1 MKGVNKMKKH
11 IELFNKFGRRFATV
25 ADCGKRNI
33 EVDFYEISSG
43 RYGMEISKVV
53 IQHAIGNENN
63 VNIIDYGVVDIS
75 RVGDIFEYIEAIPL
89 SGDATDSK
97 VLRKLFSYSTELR
110 DYVFGEIEI
119 SDERSKYLES
129 AVRKIFVWLDKYL
142 FQEAP

>member
-1 MKGVNKMKKH
+1 MMKGVNKMKKH

-43 RYGMEISKVV
+43 RYGMEISKVAV
-53 IQHAIGNENN
+53 WHTVGDENN
-63 VNIIDYGVVDIS
+63 VNIIDYGVVDVS
-75 RVGDIFEYIEAIPL
+75 RVGDIFECIEAIPL
-89 SGDATDSK
+89 SGDATDSE

-129 AVRKIFVWLDKYL
+129 SIKKIFEWLDKQL
-142 FQEAP
+142 FA

>member
-1 MKGVNKMKKH
+1 MKKH
-11 IELFNKFGRRFATV
+11 VELFNKFGRRFATV

-53 IQHAIGNENN
+53 VQHAIGDENN

-75 RVGDIFEYIEAIPL
+75 RVGDIFEYIEVIPL
-89 SGDATDSK
+89 SGDAVDSK
-97 VLRKLFSYSTELR
+97 VLRKLFIYSTELR
-110 DYVFGEIEI
+110 DHAFGEIEI

-129 AVRKIFVWLDKYL
+129 SIKKIFEWLDKQL
-142 FQEAP
+142 FAQAP

>member
-1 MKGVNKMKKH
+1 MKKH

-53 IQHAIGNENN
+53 IQHAIGDENN
-63 VNIIDYGVVDIS
+63 VNILDFGVVDIS
-75 RVGDIFEYIEAIPL
+75 RVGDIFECIEVIPL
-89 SGDATDSK
+89 SGGAVDSK

-129 AVRKIFVWLDKYL
+129 SIKKIFEWLDKHL
-142 FQEAP
+142 FA

>member
-1 MKGVNKMKKH
+1 VNKMKKH
-11 IELFNKFGRRFATV
+11 IELFNKFGRRFAIA
-25 ADCGKRNI
+25 ADCGEGNI

-53 IQHAIGNENN
+53 VQHAIDDENK
-63 VNIIDYGVVDIS
+63 VNIIDYGVVDVS

-89 SGDATDSK
+89 SGDAVDSE

-119 SDERSKYLES
+119 SDERSRYLES

>member
-53 IQHAIGNENN
+53 VQYAIGNENN
-63 VNIIDYGVVDIS
+63 VNIIDYGVVDVIK
-75 RVGDIFEYIEAIPL
+75 VGDIFEYIEVIPL
-89 SGDATDSK
+89 SGNATDSK
-97 VLRKLFSYSTELR
+97 VLCKLFSYSTELR
-110 DYVFGEIEI
+110 DYAFGEIEI
-119 SDERSKYLES
+119 SEERSKYLELS
-129 AVRKIFVWLDKYL
+129 IKKIFEWLNKRL
-142 FQEAP
+142 FA

>member
-1 MKGVNKMKKH
+1 MKKH

-53 IQHAIGNENN
+53 VQHAVGDENN
-63 VNIIDYGVVDIS
+63 ANIIDYGVVDIS
-75 RVGDIFEYIEAIPL
+75 MVGDIFEYIEAIPL
-89 SGDATDSK
+89 SGDAVDSI

-110 DYVFGEIEI
+110 DHVFGEIEI

-129 AVRKIFVWLDKYL
+129 SIKKIFVWLDKQL
-142 FQEAP
+142 FAQAP

>member
-1 MKGVNKMKKH
+1 MKKH
-11 IELFNKFGRRFATV
+11 IELFNKFGRRFANA
-25 ADCGKRNI
+25 ADCGNGNI

-53 IQHAIGNENN
+53 VQHAIDDENK
-63 VNIIDYGVVDIS
+63 VNIIDYGVVDVS

-89 SGDATDSK
+89 SGDAVDSE

-119 SDERSKYLES
+119 SDERSRSLES

>member
-1 MKGVNKMKKH
+1 MKKH
-11 IELFNKFGRRFATV
+11 IELFNKFGRRFANA
-25 ADCGKRNI
+25 ADCGEGNI

-53 IQHAIGNENN
+53 VQHAIDDENK
-63 VNIIDYGVVDIS
+63 VNIIDYGVVDVS

-89 SGDATDSK
+89 SGDAVDSE

-119 SDERSKYLES
+119 SDERSRYLES